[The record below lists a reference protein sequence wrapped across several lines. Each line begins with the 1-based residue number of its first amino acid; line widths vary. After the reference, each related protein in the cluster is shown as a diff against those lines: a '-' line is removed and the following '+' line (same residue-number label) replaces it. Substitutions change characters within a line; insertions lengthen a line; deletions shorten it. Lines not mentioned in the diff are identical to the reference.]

1 MQKPEIKFLELA
13 QFWTQHWADIQKDL
27 ASFVTDGCYIGG
39 NRVSTFEKKFAH
51 DTGAEFGIGV
61 GNGLDALKIALRCL
75 NLPVGAN
82 VIVPTNTFVA
92 TWFAVTDL
100 GLNIVPVEPNW
111 ATHVLDVPAL
121 IPHMNKNIAAVVLVT
136 LYGNSPDISA
146 IEDLCEKYGVR
157 LVIDAAQSHGT
168 VVNER
173 KLGTFADFV
182 CYSFYPGKTLGALGD
197 AGIITT
203 NKHAYYSKAEKLRN
217 YGSSEKY
224 KHDFVGYNSRLD
236 PIQVV
241 MLNRKLHH
249 LDTEIDI
256 RRKQVD
262 LYNQLIQCEQVELVQ
277 VDKNVE
283 PSWHLAVGR
292 FKKRDALQL
301 YLANNGIETLIH
313 YPTPCHLQRCYSDQF
328 TNITLSETEK
338 NSAELLSLPLGS
350 HLCKEEIITVST
362 KIIEFYAE

>member
-1 MQKPEIKFLELA
+1 MHKPKIKFLELA
-13 QFWTQHWADIQKDL
+13 QFWTQHWTDIQQDL
-27 ASFVTDGCYIGG
+27 ASFVTDGYYVGG
-39 NRVSTFEKKFAH
+39 DRVTTFEKNFAN

-75 NLPVGAN
+75 NLPVGSN
-82 VIVPTNTFVA
+82 VIVPTNTFIA

-121 IPHMNKNIAAVVLVT
+121 IPQITKDIAAVVLVT

-146 IEDLCEKYGVR
+146 IEDLCDKYGVR
-157 LVIDAAQSHGT
+157 LVIDAAQSPGT
-168 VVNER
+168 IVNER

-203 NKHAYYSKAEKLRN
+203 NNHAYYSKAEKLRN

-224 KHDFVGYNSRLD
+224 KHDVVGYNSRLD
-236 PIQVV
+236 PIQAI
-241 MLNRKLHH
+241 MLSHKLQQ
-249 LDTEIDI
+249 LDKEIAI
-256 RRKQVD
+256 RRQQVS

-277 VDKNVE
+277 VNKNVK

-292 FKKRDALQL
+292 FKKRDALQV

-313 YPTPCHLQRCYSDQF
+313 YPMPCHLQRCYFGQF
-328 TNITLSETEK
+328 TNANFFETEK
-338 NSAELLSLPLGS
+338 NSAALLSLPLGS
-350 HLCKEEIITVST
+350 HLCEEEIIIVSS
-362 KIIEFYAE
+362 KIMDFYAS